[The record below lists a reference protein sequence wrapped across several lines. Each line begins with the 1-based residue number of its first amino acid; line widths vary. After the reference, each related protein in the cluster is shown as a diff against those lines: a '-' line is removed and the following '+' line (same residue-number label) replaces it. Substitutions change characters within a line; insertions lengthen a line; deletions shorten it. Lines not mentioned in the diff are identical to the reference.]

1 MSKLRRASLIVCQM
15 ETKIQTLSSTVC
27 QMLSIIASTMIQFPL
42 FCSQKSLGSTNR
54 ASEDVKK
61 YDLNFEQK
69 SNKNNHADWKLY
81 TVRTVIKLKFT

>member
-1 MSKLRRASLIVCQM
+1 M
-15 ETKIQTLSSTVC
+15 ETKKQTLSSTVC

-61 YDLNFEQK
+61 IWFKFRAE
-69 SNKNNHADWKLY
+69 
-81 TVRTVIKLKFT
+81 LK